1 MLKAGGP
8 AAISHALSASRQGP
22 FRATHRGLQVV
33 CGSGQAG
40 DSGLPGLAPDQQRR
54 ALTVPS
60 GAQHINWREFGD
72 SLGGSLIVDNASHKE
87 EVHKVGGP
95 GGIGSLFRALLHLP
109 IRSCRQPLASPPRA
123 PMRLPL
129 PHLLLVRRCW
139 FWLQAV
145 KEGTLSFGFSA
156 GGCLFPYYIGCA
168 GALMDAGI
176 LTGVAARE
184 RLIAVQ

>member
-8 AAISHALSASRQGP
+8 AAMRHALSASRQGP

-95 GGIGSLFRALLHLP
+95 GALAACSVHCSISLSAAAASRSPAHHGHPCAYHCHTCSSSAAAGSG
-109 IRSCRQPLASPPRA
+109 CRR
-123 PMRLPL
+123 
-129 PHLLLVRRCW
+129 
-139 FWLQAV
+139 
-145 KEGTLSFGFSA
+145 
-156 GGCLFPYYIGCA
+156 
-168 GALMDAGI
+168 
-176 LTGVAARE
+176 
-184 RLIAVQ
+184 